1 MKAVVMSD
9 SHKNF
14 NSILRIM
21 EKEPDATQII
31 HAGDVQQDVDDI
43 ESVWPTLPIACV
55 AGNNEYFVPNIPYD
69 RIFTLGGKKIFLTHG
84 HLYQVKHTLS
94 ILSKKAREVQAD
106 ICIFGHTHTPFL
118 ENQDGIWFLNPGST
132 RDSYATI
139 TINRGEI
146 KILLQEN

>member
-21 EKEPDATQII
+21 EQESDATQII

-43 ESVWPTLPIACV
+43 ESVWPTIPIACV
-55 AGNNEYFVPNIPYD
+55 VGNNEYFVPNIPSD
-69 RIFTLGGKKIFLTHG
+69 RLFSLGGKTIFLTHG
-84 HLYQVKHTLS
+84 HLYGVKYTLS
-94 ILSKKAREVQAD
+94 ALTRKAKEVQAD
-106 ICIFGHTHTPFL
+106 ICIFGHTHTRFL
-118 ENQDGIWFLNPGST
+118 ENRDGIWFLNPGST

-139 TINRGEI
+139 VIENQ
-146 KILLQEN
+146 KIDIQLKEN

>member
-21 EKEPDATQII
+21 EKEPDVTHII
-31 HAGDVQQDVDDI
+31 HAGDVQQDVDDM

-55 AGNNEYFVPNIPYD
+55 VGNNEYFVPNVPSD
-69 RIFTLGGKKIFLTHG
+69 RLFTLGGKTIFLTHG
-84 HLYQVKHTLS
+84 HLYGVKHTLAL
-94 ILSKKAREVQAD
+94 LSKKAKEVQAD
-106 ICIFGHTHTPFL
+106 ICVFGHTHTRFL
-118 ENQDGIWFLNPGST
+118 EQRDGIWFLNPGST

-139 TINRGEI
+139 EFPDGEPRI
-146 KILLQEN
+146 ALKEN